1 MGPTAGADDQTLM
14 VLPKRT
20 DESLPLGT
28 RGNLGPLAEPLPYT
42 RPPGVVV
49 RFVIVIDRP
58 DSLPPD
64 RRRRLSGFGAETWD
78 PETTPSAGGG
88 RLDID
93 TINIV
98 DFSINNV
105 FGDFVSLWGHFRE
118 YGYNRVPHSPSQPRK
133 LSLA

>member
-28 RGNLGPLAEPLPYT
+28 RGNLGPLAEPLPST
-42 RPPGVVV
+42 PPPGVVV

-98 DFSINNV
+98 DVSINNV
-105 FGDFVSLWGHFRE
+105 FGDFVSLWGHF
-118 YGYNRVPHSPSQPRK
+118 GNIVTTGSHTAPAGPRN
-133 LSLA
+133 SL